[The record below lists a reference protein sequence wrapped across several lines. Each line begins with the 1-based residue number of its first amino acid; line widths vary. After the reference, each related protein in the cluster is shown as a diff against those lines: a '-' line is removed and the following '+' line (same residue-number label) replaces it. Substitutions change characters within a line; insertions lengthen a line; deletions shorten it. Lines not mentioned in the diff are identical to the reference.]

1 MALFRLIEGD
11 SGKIIIDGLD
21 ISKMGLNKLRNG
33 RASDCPR
40 RRFIDTLV
48 DHVSNESAREN
59 FIICA
64 LPLKRSSLS
73 IIPQEPIL
81 FTGTLRDNLDQWGKA
96 NDEKVVF

>member
-1 MALFRLIEGD
+1 MD
-11 SGKIIIDGLD
+11 Q
-21 ISKMGLNKLRNG
+21 
-33 RASDCPR
+33 
-40 RRFIDTLV
+40 
-48 DHVSNESAREN
+48 VSNGSAREN